1 MWDTAINTSLSTG
14 LAGLATGLTTGQAS
28 VAYLSHDLPCV
39 RCGHAPHRYLSC
51 STTCD
56 CVPPPVPGSVTLFA

>member
-1 MWDTAINTSLSTG
+1 MWDIAINTTLNTG
-14 LAGLATGLTTGQAS
+14 ITTGHAPA
-28 VAYLSHDLPCV
+28 AYLSHDLPCV

-56 CVPPPVPGSVTLFA
+56 CVPPPVPGSVAFSA